1 MNHQPRLEN
10 SEGIFRLWLN
20 WVMGTG
26 ALTLLVV
33 ATLWIKHLWMPFV
46 AFALEGL
53 LFISVRN
60 NRKRIFP
67 ICHLLPF
74 TVMRIMFWSGIVMLI
89 INGLYSRWIV
99 DRVFD
104 VENINHEIPFI
115 TQLIVGPVS
124 MIVLLW
130 AKIKKRDLA
139 FCLDCKM
146 SHGTPAER
154 GFLGVLF
161 SQEGQFQNN
170 LLLGIST
177 FSTVVSWIYY
187 AVFYSNSYFSN
198 MDKYIFVW
206 CPVLLFIAGL
216 IYTAVRYIGVWRYY
230 ERNIEGTTIRTGR
243 NTRIRF
249 LMIYDNY
256 IGLKVPD
263 EKKEQMLPGSSK
275 IDTPAW
281 TVTKFHNTVPD
292 YDAQEY
298 FRQLTHIPHA
308 DVRFAYSNL
317 SGNADCNIFHFL
329 VFLDQKQKE
338 AFTREN
344 EETHWFTLY
353 EVSKL
358 INNKETSP
366 LLSAE
371 IVRIH
376 TMAMAWKTYHSNGKR
391 RYAIKHYTPTFRL
404 RDLHKWDIDFNDPK
418 WLRVA
423 DNNEDVRFYRLRRFW
438 RKYINGIG
446 A

>member
-1 MNHQPRLEN
+1 M
-10 SEGIFRLWLN
+10 WLN
-20 WVMGTG
+20 WVISSG

-33 ATLWIKHLWMPFV
+33 STLWIKHLWMPFV
-46 AFALEGL
+46 AFALQGM

-60 NRKRIFP
+60 NRQRLFP

-104 VENINHEIPFI
+104 VESINHEIPFI

-124 MIVLLW
+124 IAVILW
-130 AKIKKRDLA
+130 SKIKKNELA
-139 FCLDCKM
+139 FCRDCKM

-154 GFLGVLF
+154 GFLGILF
-161 SQEGQFQNN
+161 TQEGQFQTQ
-170 LLLGIST
+170 LMLGLAI
-177 FSTVVSWIYY
+177 FCTVISWIYY
-187 AVFYSNSYFSN
+187 IGFYSNSFFSR
-198 MDKYIFVW
+198 MDKYIFIW
-206 CPVLLFIAGL
+206 SPLLLFIAAL
-216 IYTAVRYIGVWRYY
+216 IYSAIRYISIWRYY
-230 ERNIEGTTIRTGR
+230 EQNIEGTNIRTGR
-243 NTRIRF
+243 NTRIRYI
-249 LMIYDNY
+249 LIHDNY
-256 IGLKVPD
+256 LGLKVPD
-263 EKKEQMLPGSSK
+263 TSREQMAPGDSK

-281 TVTKFHNTVPD
+281 LVTRFQHHVSD
-292 YDAQEY
+292 FDAQEY

-329 VFLDQKQKE
+329 VYLTEEQKE
-338 AFTREN
+338 TYSSSN
-344 EETHWFTLY
+344 EEVEWFTLH
-353 EVSKL
+353 EVGKL
-358 INNKETSP
+358 INSNQTNP

-376 TMAMAWKTYHSNGKR
+376 TMAMAWKTYYPDGKR
-391 RYAIKHYTPTFRL
+391 RYAIKHYNPTFRL

-418 WLRVA
+418 WLKVA

-438 RKYINGIG
+438 RKHINGIG
-446 A
+446 D